1 MRTEVWEGRKG
12 VKRQPRSSW
21 LAISSPQ
28 SHSPAS
34 SISVSQPHV
43 DDPPAQTDIGNLR
56 AELNG
61 FEVVVLRPAAS
72 ASLEENSLEMQVLS
86 PP

>member
-1 MRTEVWEGRKG
+1 MGGNEG

-21 LAISSPQ
+21 LSVSSPQ

-34 SISVSQPHV
+34 SVSVNQPHA
-43 DDPPAQTDIGNLR
+43 DDPPAQKDIGNLR
-56 AELNG
+56 AELSG

-72 ASLEENSLEMQVLS
+72 AKSHTPTQNY
-86 PP
+86 